1 MKRLP
6 GSPRFLGLPALLAL
20 FLLASCNWQRPQPGF
35 TLALNPT
42 SLTVQQG
49 SNGQTTL
56 TVTPQN
62 GFTGTVG
69 LSLVAGQDQVPQGL
83 TLSPGS
89 VQVSSS
95 GPVNQPLTLSAQP
108 TTPTGTYRL
117 KVRATSGSLT
127 QEAGLTVT
135 VSASGGG
142 AGGVSLPP
150 PVSGQGFPQPP
161 LEVGPPE
168 QGASL
173 LAQDRL
179 ERVLITPQAMT
190 LTPGEER
197 FLSVWV
203 ETESGQRYAGDER
216 YLELKW
222 AGPQGYQVAWAGPG
236 RVRVRAPAAFTEETL
251 FVSVYRRDLLQAD
264 GKAFLSSVATVA
276 MVEPRPEVVVI
287 PEELVGL
294 PVAYDL
300 DQATVLARLAL
311 FPLEDLGRA
320 LDLEGSDGVIT
331 YPALVRIDEGR
342 GITAERLQGQL
353 IVGEGEASV
362 LTGRVRE
369 VVARRLDVLLLAV
382 EPALPWEVYTRYQE
396 ELDLERAVRSG
407 VLLVDTGR
415 LERGEGVAPQGL
427 APLSQGEPRCQ
438 GEKPKVFPVQARD
451 GLLES
456 GIILGFKCPLVPN
469 KVEFV
474 VTFEAGVG
482 AGTITVRKETFKMEL
497 AVFFR
502 GEGKLS
508 FLGSGELRRL
518 PVGAYNFLWS
528 LYSPLFVLPIGVAV
542 GLEAGITPA
551 SVLELLE
558 EERSTLDFPENPEL
572 WAFGV
577 RLELRGSL
585 LYDTGADPALQPR
598 VTLSGGPFVSTLLGE
613 LGGEVEGNTA
623 EAGFV
628 VKTKVESKLLG
639 VGVVADVGRLFGW
652 IIDLLRL
659 LRIPIPDIDSLIGI
673 ALTAYPFVTEVEH
686 RFVSKGRALSA
697 REQVDPGHLSATI
710 TPKLRL
716 GLRGLIDTVLRSSP
730 QVILN
735 RVPFLRFV
743 STGIEFDL
751 RRPWIEGQARALP
764 AGLGVRDQGDT
775 LLVTGRLTLNTA
787 KVTAVEAHLL
797 ADVQAR
803 RFGNPLARAT
813 TDVASFA
820 LTLPKPQGCEGLP
833 PERRTALVVAAS
845 QWHLSDYPLLSLFRL
860 PFGWVYV
867 GQVDLCTPI
876 ALQVP
881 ALRAFVGETAQG
893 QGTARNV
900 SGREVT
906 LGLAAQEVG
915 VSPASLSLP
924 AGGSAPFSVSYECT
938 EEGSFVGQVAAQVEG
953 RTVARAPAVVTC
965 IPDEDNDP
973 SNNPS
978 PDRAVN
984 RVIRFWGDP
993 HLITPDGA
1001 AYDFHATG
1009 EFWAV
1014 EHPAMPLQLRF
1025 LPMPEN
1031 PQATYTAR
1039 LAARLGQARVE
1050 VRPLSPGEWG
1060 LERNFLPEV
1069 ALAVL
1074 VEGEDRTEDLARRGY
1089 LELPGDGYVAVSR
1102 WANYLENGVLRERRP
1117 LEVVLVYPGAN
1128 PRPAVAVRAE
1138 RIGEVHALAVGA
1150 VRPQGL
1156 AGALRGLMGNAN
1168 GDPSDDF
1175 TTRDGVRL
1183 TPPLAFGTLYGTFGR
1198 SWEVRPTER
1207 LFTGPAPLTRYPE
1220 APPALDPERLRE
1232 AEAFC
1237 ADIPDPYLRQACI
1250 LDGAVTGDYQGAAR
1264 AAQAVAEAREG
1275 TSGGTT
1281 PATRATSLVLA
1292 PGTLRLT
1299 ASGAGDLTV
1308 ANRGDQGATYRLR
1321 LVGEGPGLVVDGAEL
1336 RPEGETAAFTL
1347 APGATRTHR
1356 VAALACQGEDQAY
1369 LLQGVEEGAAE
1380 APAALVLVACQ
1391 QGFDLEVDPP
1401 ELSVGQGRQGAFRA
1415 VLTPY
1420 GGFRGRVDFT
1430 LEGAPPGVEL
1440 DPATA
1445 SVEITGDA
1453 QVRHRLRVRV
1463 GEGVPPGTYS
1473 LTVRASSGSL
1483 TKTANLSLTV
1493 SAPGGAGTTWTLR
1506 NLGNP
1511 LYGVTYGNGLFV
1523 AVGDRGTILTSQDG
1537 VNWTG
1542 QVSGTSD
1549 GLRGVTYGNGTFVAV
1564 GGSYYDSGTILTS
1577 PDGVNWTA
1585 RTSGTSAGLSGV
1597 TYGDGLFVAVG
1608 GGGTILT
1615 SPDGMTWTQRT
1626 SGRSNPLYGVA
1637 YGNGLFVAV
1646 GGRGA
1651 ILTSPDGMTWT
1662 QQTSGTGD
1670 WLYAVTYGDG
1680 LFVAVGGDGAILTS
1694 PDGVTWT
1701 ARTSVTSYSLYSVT
1715 YGDGLFV
1722 AVGGDGA
1729 ILTSPD
1735 GMTWTQQT
1743 SGTDDWL
1750 YAVTYGDGLFVAVG
1764 SNGAILTSPDG
1775 VSWTAQTSGTSSNL
1789 DDVAYGNGLFV
1800 AVGWDG
1806 PILTSPDGVTWAVQT
1821 SGTRN
1826 WLYSVTYG
1834 NGLFVAV
1841 GGYDDQPF
1849 STSIILTSPD
1859 GVNWTEQASPTS
1871 NPLYGVTYGNGLF
1884 VAVGGDGAIL
1894 TSPDGVTWTER
1905 TSGTGD
1911 WLYAVTYGDGL
1922 FVAVG
1927 SNGAILTSPDG
1938 VTWTAQTSGT
1948 IYSLLGV
1955 TYGNGLFVAVGGRGA
1970 ILTSPDGM
1978 TWTQQTSGTGNP
1990 LYGVAYG
1997 NGLFVAVGGS
2007 YYDSGTILTSP
2018 DGVSWTRQTPPT
2030 GNWLKG
2036 VTYGN
2041 GRFVAVG
2048 NNGTI
2053 LTSP

>member
-1 MKRLP
+1 MERLP

-20 FLLASCNWQRPQPGF
+20 LLLAACNWQRPQPGF

-62 GFTGTVG
+62 GFTGTVS

-89 VQVSSS
+89 VQVSGSGPVNQPLTLSAQPTAPTGTYRLKVRATSGSLTREADLTVAVTAPPPSPGFTLALNPTSLTVQQGASGQTTLTVTPQNGFTGTVSLSLVAGQDQVPQGLTLSPGSVQVSGSGPVNQPLTLSAQPTAPTGTYRLKVRATSGSLTREADLTVAVTAPPPSPGFTLALNPTSLTVQQGSSGQTTLTVTPQNGFTGTVSLSLVAGQDQVPQGLTLSPGSVQVSGS

-127 QEAGLTVT
+127 READLTVT

-142 AGGVSLPP
+142 GGGGGGAGEVSLPP
-150 PVSGQGFPQPP
+150 PVSGQGFFQPP
-161 LEVGPPE
+161 LEVGLPE

-173 LAQDRL
+173 LARDRL
-179 ERVLITPQAMT
+179 ERVLITPQTMT

-236 RVRVRAPAAFTEETL
+236 RVRVRAPAAFAEETL
-251 FVSVYRRDLLQAD
+251 FVSVYRKDLLQAD

-276 MVEPRPEVVVI
+276 MVEPKPEVVVI

-311 FPLEDLGRA
+311 FPLEDLRRA

-342 GITAERLQGQL
+342 GITAERLRGQL

-362 LTGRVRE
+362 LMGRVRE

-382 EPALPWEVYTRYQE
+382 EPLLPWEVYARYQE
-396 ELDLERAVRSG
+396 EVDLERAVRSG

-415 LERGEGVAPQGL
+415 LEREEGVAPQGL

-438 GEKPKVFPVQARD
+438 AEKPQVFVPVKPED
-451 GLLES
+451 GLLE
-456 GIILGFKCPLVPN
+456 GRIILRFKCPLVPN
-469 KVEFV
+469 KVV
-474 VTFEAGVG
+474 FEVRIESGVG
-482 AGTITVRKETFKMEL
+482 AGRLTVREKSFKIEL
-497 AVFFR
+497 TASFK
-502 GEGKLS
+502 GEGRLS
-508 FLGSGELRRL
+508 FLGSAEVRKL
-518 PVGAYNFLWS
+518 PLGVDQFLWS
-528 LYSPLFVLPIGVAV
+528 LYSPLFALPIGVTV
-542 GLEAGITPA
+542 GLEAGITLDAGTTPD
-551 SVLELLE
+551 STMELLE
-558 EERSTLDFPENPEL
+558 EQHRGILNFPENPEL
-572 WAFGV
+572 WALGV

-585 LYDTGADPALQPR
+585 LYDTAADPVLQPR
-598 VTLSGGPFVSTLLGE
+598 VTLSGGPFVTTLLGE

-628 VKTKVESKLLG
+628 VKTKVKSRLLG
-639 VGVVADVGRLFGW
+639 IGVIAEFGRLFGW

-659 LRIPIPDIDSLIGI
+659 LGIPLPDFDSFIGI
-673 ALTAYPFVTEVEH
+673 ALTAYPIVTEVEH

-697 REQVDPGHLSATI
+697 REGVDPGHLSATI
-710 TPKLRL
+710 TPKLQV
-716 GLRGLIDTVLRSSP
+716 GLRGLIDKVLRLSYP
-730 QVILN
+730 NQIEVILN
-735 RVPFLRFV
+735 RVPFLRFA
-743 STGIEFDL
+743 SRRIEFDL
-751 RRPWIEGQARALP
+751 GPPWIQGQARALP
-764 AGLGVRDQGDT
+764 TGLGVRDQGDT
-775 LLVTGRLTLNTA
+775 LLVTGRLILNTA
-787 KVTAVEAHLL
+787 KVSAVEAHLL

-833 PERRTALVVAAS
+833 PERRTVLVVAAS
-845 QWHLSDYPLLSLFRL
+845 QWHLSDHPLLSLFRL

-867 GQVDLCTPI
+867 GEVDLCTPI

-881 ALRAFVGETAQG
+881 ALRAFVKETAQG
-893 QGTARNV
+893 QGTARN
-900 SGREVT
+900 GGGQEVT
-906 LGLAAQEVG
+906 LGLAAKEVE

-924 AGGSAPFSVSYECT
+924 AGGSAPFSVSYRCE
-938 EEGSFVGQVAAQVEG
+938 EEGSFVGAVAAQVEG
-953 RTVARAPAVVTC
+953 RTVGRAPAVVIC
-965 IPDEDNDP
+965 IPDDD
-973 SNNPS
+973 NNPGNNPPS
-978 PDRAVN
+978 ERSLDRAV
-984 RVIRFWGDP
+984 RFWGDP

-1050 VRPLSPGEWG
+1050 VRPLRPGEWWE
-1060 LERNFLPEV
+1060 ERNFLPEV

-1074 VEGEDRTEDLARRGY
+1074 VEGEDRTAELAGRGY

-1102 WANYLENGVLRERRP
+1102 WAQVFQRGVFQERRP

-1138 RIGEVHALAVGA
+1138 RIGQVHALAVGA

-1207 LFTGPAPLTRYPE
+1207 LFTDPAPETRYPE
-1220 APPALDPERLRE
+1220 APPALDPERVRQ

-1237 ADIPDPYLRQACI
+1237 AGIPDPYLRQACI

-1281 PATRATSLVLA
+1281 PANRPTSLGLA
-1292 PGTLRLT
+1292 PSALRLT
-1299 ASGAGDLTV
+1299 ASGTGDLTV

-1401 ELSVGQGRQGAFRA
+1401 ELSVRQGRQGAFNA
-1415 VLTPY
+1415 ILTPY

-1473 LTVRASSGSL
+1473 LTVRAASGSL

-1493 SAPGGAGTTWTLR
+1493 TASGGGGGGGGAGTTWTLR
-1506 NLGNP
+1506 NLDNP
-1511 LYGVTYGNGLFV
+1511 LYAVTYGNGLFV
-1523 AVGDRGTILTSQDG
+1523 AVGDRG
-1537 VNWTG
+1537 
-1542 QVSGTSD
+1542 
-1549 GLRGVTYGNGTFVAV
+1549 A
-1564 GGSYYDSGTILTS
+1564 ILTS
-1577 PDGVNWTA
+1577 PDGVNWT
-1585 RTSGTSAGLSGV
+1585 RQTSGTSDWLK
-1597 TYGDGLFVAVG
+1597 
-1608 GGGTILT
+1608 
-1615 SPDGMTWTQRT
+1615 
-1626 SGRSNPLYGVA
+1626 GVA

-1651 ILTSPDGMTWT
+1651 ILTSPDGVTWT
-1662 QQTSGTGD
+1662 AQTSGTGNS
-1670 WLYAVTYGDG
+1670 LSGVAYGDG
-1680 LFVAVGGDGAILTS
+1680 TFVAVGVGGTILTS

-1701 ARTSVTSYSLYSVT
+1701 QRASGTSNWLEGVT

-1722 AVGGDGA
+1722 VVGLG
-1729 ILTSPD
+1729 
-1735 GMTWTQQT
+1735 
-1743 SGTDDWL
+1743 
-1750 YAVTYGDGLFVAVG
+1750 
-1764 SNGAILTSPDG
+1764 
-1775 VSWTAQTSGTSSNL
+1775 
-1789 DDVAYGNGLFV
+1789 
-1800 AVGWDG
+1800 
-1806 PILTSPDGVTWAVQT
+1806 
-1821 SGTRN
+1821 
-1826 WLYSVTYG
+1826 
-1834 NGLFVAV
+1834 
-1841 GGYDDQPF
+1841 
-1849 STSIILTSPD
+1849 
-1859 GVNWTEQASPTS
+1859 
-1871 NPLYGVTYGNGLF
+1871 
-1884 VAVGGDGAIL
+1884 
-1894 TSPDGVTWTER
+1894 
-1905 TSGTGD
+1905 
-1911 WLYAVTYGDGL
+1911 
-1922 FVAVG
+1922 
-1927 SNGAILTSPDG
+1927 GAILTSPDG

-1948 IYSLLGV
+1948 GNGLLGV
-1955 TYGNGLFVAVGGRGA
+1955 TYGDGLFVAVG
-1970 ILTSPDGM
+1970 
-1978 TWTQQTSGTGNP
+1978 WN
-1990 LYGVAYG
+1990 
-1997 NGLFVAVGGS
+1997 
-2007 YYDSGTILTSP
+2007 GTILTSP
-2018 DGVSWTRQTPPT
+2018 DGVSWTQRTSGTRNSLSGVTHGDGLFVAVGSGGAILTSPDGVTWTAQASGTSNP
-2030 GNWLKG
+2030 LLG

-2048 NNGTI
+2048 YDGTI

>member
-6 GSPRFLGLPALLAL
+6 GSPRFPGLPALLAL
-20 FLLASCNWQRPQPGF
+20 LLLAACNWQRPQPGF

-49 SNGQTTL
+49 ASGTTQL
-56 TVTPQN
+56 TITPQN
-62 GFTGTVG
+62 GFTGTVA

-89 VQVSSS
+89 VQVSGS

-127 QEAGLTVT
+127 READLTVT

-142 AGGVSLPP
+142 GGGGGGGGAGGVSLPL
-150 PVSGQGFPQPP
+150 PVSGQGFSQPP

-179 ERVLITPQAMT
+179 ERVLITPQTMT

-236 RVRVRAPAAFTEETL
+236 RVRVRAPAAFAEETL

-311 FPLEDLGRA
+311 FPLEDLRRA

-331 YPALVRIDEGR
+331 YPALVRMDEGR
-342 GITAERLQGQL
+342 GITAERLRGQL

-362 LTGRVRE
+362 LAGRVRE

-382 EPALPWEVYTRYQE
+382 EPALPWEVYARYQE
-396 ELDLERAVRSG
+396 EVDLGALARQGVIPLDLGRAFGDG
-407 VLLVDTGR
+407 VGAVT
-415 LERGEGVAPQGL
+415 PQGL
-427 APLSQGEPRCQ
+427 RPQSASQDRRCEWSAPEVEVNVAGE
-438 GEKPKVFPVQARD
+438 
-451 GLLES
+451 LTNL
-456 GIILGFKCPLVPN
+456 PN
-469 KVEFV
+469 LWLQ
-474 VTFEAGVG
+474 AGVKLGVECKYANDKVVLSPSLTLTLG
-482 AGTITVRKETFKMEL
+482 AGRF
-497 AVFFR
+497 VF
-502 GEGKLS
+502 
-508 FLGSGELRRL
+508 
-518 PVGAYNFLWS
+518 
-528 LYSPLFVLPIGVAV
+528 SPERFAAESAV
-542 GLEAGITPA
+542 GLTGEVKLALKGSVDPQEMGSGYRWLFNGAIPLFTAGAFDVNLEYGIPAFSLLRIMPDPGNMPQADLLALGARANGSLSLRYDTSQSPALRATP
-551 SVLELLE
+551 SGGFQFFLETPFQQLAFDWAT
-558 EERSTLDFPENPEL
+558 RSLNLTLNGDLF
-572 WAFGV
+572 AFGP
-577 RLELRGSL
+577 
-585 LYDTGADPALQPR
+585 T
-598 VTLSGGPFVSTLLGE
+598 
-613 LGGEVEGNTA
+613 
-623 EAGFV
+623 
-628 VKTKVESKLLG
+628 LG
-639 VGVVADVGRLFGW
+639 VGGTIVKTLKPLLALVGILMGRDIRLGE
-652 IIDLLRL
+652 
-659 LRIPIPDIDSLIGI
+659 DSLIGLAI
-673 ALTAYPFVTEVEH
+673 HLHPLSTELGYRYV
-686 RFVSKGRALSA
+686 FLSGA
-697 REQVDPGHLSATI
+697 
-710 TPKLRL
+710 
-716 GLRGLIDTVLRSSP
+716 LRGAGEPGGLQSSAALKAKVAVRSPILQRLAQGNRLIASILAGVDLTVLRYTR
-730 QVILN
+730 LEGEH
-735 RVPFLRFV
+735 RV
-743 STGIEFDL
+743 
-751 RRPWIEGQARALP
+751 LP
-764 AGLGVRDQGDT
+764 
-775 LLVTGRLTLNTA
+775 GRLEVLPGGGQVRLRGEYLVQGGAEANEVRAYRLGDRSLLATA
-787 KVTAVEAHLL
+787 PLRGSDRQFELQVPVPGNCEVLPEEDRTAVVVLHARLAGIPVPLGWTHL
-797 ADVQAR
+797 
-803 RFGNPLARAT
+803 
-813 TDVASFA
+813 
-820 LTLPKPQGCEGLP
+820 
-833 PERRTALVVAAS
+833 
-845 QWHLSDYPLLSLFRL
+845 
-860 PFGWVYV
+860 
-867 GQVDLCTPI
+867 GQVDLCSPI
-876 ALQVP
+876 ALEVP

-893 QGTARNV
+893 QGRARN
-900 SGREVT
+900 GGEREVT
-906 LGLAAQEVG
+906 LGLEAEEVG
-915 VSPASLSLP
+915 VSPTSLSLP
-924 AGGSAPFSVSYECT
+924 AGGSAPFSVSYRCT

-965 IPDEDNDP
+965 IPDDDNDP

-984 RVIRFWGDP
+984 RAVSFFWGDP

-1050 VRPLSPGEWG
+1050 VRPLSPGEWWE
-1060 LERNFLPEV
+1060 ERNFLPEV

-1074 VEGEDRTEDLARRGY
+1074 VEGQDRTEDLARRGY

-1102 WANYLENGVLRERRP
+1102 WANVLVNGVLQERRP

-1207 LFTGPAPLTRYPE
+1207 LFTGPAPATRYPE
-1220 APPALDPERLRE
+1220 APPALDPERLRQ

-1237 ADIPDPYLRQACI
+1237 AGIPDPYLRQACI

-1292 PGTLRLT
+1292 PNTLRLT

-1380 APAALVLVACQ
+1380 APAALVLVACPN
-1391 QGFDLEVDPP
+1391 FDLEVNPQ
-1401 ELSVGQGRQGAFRA
+1401 ELLVGQGRQGTFDAI
-1415 VLTPY
+1415 LTPY
-1420 GGFRGRVDFT
+1420 GGFRGRVDFA

-1445 SVEITGDA
+1445 SVEIAGDA
-1453 QVRHRLRVRV
+1453 QVGHRLRVRV

-1493 SAPGGAGTTWTLR
+1493 SAPGGGGGGGGGEAGTTWTLR
-1506 NLGNP
+1506 NLGEW

-1523 AVGDRGTILTSQDG
+1523 AVGDFGAILTSQDG

-1542 QVSGTSD
+1542 QVSGTSAE
-1549 GLRGVTYGNGTFVAV
+1549 LTGVAYGNGT
-1564 GGSYYDSGTILTS
+1564 
-1577 PDGVNWTA
+1577 
-1585 RTSGTSAGLSGV
+1585 
-1597 TYGDGLFVAVG
+1597 FVAVG

-1615 SPDGMTWTQRT
+1615 SQDGMSWTRQT
-1626 SGRSNPLYGVA
+1626 SGTSNPLNGVA
-1637 YGNGLFVAV
+1637 YGNGTFVAV
-1646 GGRGA
+1646 GWG
-1651 ILTSPDGMTWT
+1651 
-1662 QQTSGTGD
+1662 
-1670 WLYAVTYGDG
+1670 
-1680 LFVAVGGDGAILTS
+1680 GAILTS

-1701 ARTSVTSYSLYSVT
+1701 AQVSGTSNPLNGVA
-1715 YGDGLFV
+1715 YGNNTFV
-1722 AVGGDGA
+1722 AVGEG
-1729 ILTSPD
+1729 
-1735 GMTWTQQT
+1735 
-1743 SGTDDWL
+1743 
-1750 YAVTYGDGLFVAVG
+1750 
-1764 SNGAILTSPDG
+1764 
-1775 VSWTAQTSGTSSNL
+1775 
-1789 DDVAYGNGLFV
+1789 
-1800 AVGWDG
+1800 
-1806 PILTSPDGVTWAVQT
+1806 
-1821 SGTRN
+1821 
-1826 WLYSVTYG
+1826 
-1834 NGLFVAV
+1834 
-1841 GGYDDQPF
+1841 
-1849 STSIILTSPD
+1849 
-1859 GVNWTEQASPTS
+1859 
-1871 NPLYGVTYGNGLF
+1871 
-1884 VAVGGDGAIL
+1884 GAIL
-1894 TSPDGVTWTER
+1894 TSPDGVTWTPR
-1905 TSGTGD
+1905 TSGTSNG
-1911 WLYAVTYGDGL
+1911 LLGVTYGDGL

-1927 SNGAILTSPDG
+1927 WGGAILTSQDGVTWTQQTSGTSYGLDGVTYGIDLFGSGLFVAVGVDGTILTSPDGVIWTERASGTSDWLWGVAYGNGRFVAVGNRGTILTSPDGVIWRAQTSVTSYPLNGVTFGNGTFVAVEYNGAILTSPDG
-1938 VTWTAQTSGT
+1938 VTWTAQVSGT
-1948 IYSLLGV
+1948 SNPLNGV
-1955 TYGNGLFVAVGGRGA
+1955 AYGNNTFVAVGWGGT
-1970 ILTSPDGM
+1970 ILTSQDGM
-1978 TWTQQTSGTGNP
+1978 SWTRQTSGTSNP
-1990 LYGVAYG
+1990 LNGVAYG
-1997 NGLFVAVGGS
+1997 NGTFVAVGWGGAILTS
-2007 YYDSGTILTSP
+2007 QDGVNWTGQVSGTSAELRGVAYGNGTFVAVGWGGTILTSQDGMSWTRQTSGTSNPLNGVAYGNGTFVAVGWGGAILTSQDGVNWTAQASGTSKDLFDVAYGNGTFVAVGQHGTILTSP
-2018 DGVSWTRQTPPT
+2018 DGVTWTRQTPPT
-2030 GNWLKG
+2030 GNWLYG

-2041 GRFVAVG
+2041 DRFVAVG
-2048 NNGTI
+2048 DSGTI

>member
-1 MKRLP
+1 MERLP

-20 FLLASCNWQRPQPGF
+20 LLLASCNWQRPQPGF
-35 TLALNPT
+35 TLALNPTSLTVQQGANGQTTLTVTPQNGFTGTVSLSLVAGQDQVPQGLTLSPGSVQVSGSGPVNQPLTLSAQPTAPTGTYRLKVRATSGSLTREADLTVAVTAPPPSPGFTLSLNPT

-62 GFTGTVG
+62 GFTGTVS

-89 VQVSSS
+89 VQVSGS

-108 TTPTGTYRL
+108 ATPTGTYRL

-127 QEAGLTVT
+127 READLTVT
-135 VSASGGG
+135 VSASGGSGGGG
-142 AGGVSLPP
+142 AGEVSLPP

-161 LEVGPPE
+161 LEVGLPE

-179 ERVLITPQAMT
+179 ERVLITPQTMT

-236 RVRVRAPAAFTEETL
+236 RVRVRAPAAFAEETL

-311 FPLEDLGRA
+311 FPLEDLRRA

-342 GITAERLQGQL
+342 GITAERLRGQL

-362 LTGRVRE
+362 LMGRVRE

-382 EPALPWEVYTRYQE
+382 EPLLPWEVYARYQE
-396 ELDLERAVRSG
+396 EVDLGALARQGVIPLDLGRAFGDGGGAATS
-407 VLLVDTGR
+407 
-415 LERGEGVAPQGL
+415 QGL
-427 APLSQGEPRCQ
+427 RPQNVLRGWRCQ
-438 GEKPKVFPVQARD
+438 WSTPE
-451 GLLES
+451 
-456 GIILGFKCPLVPN
+456 
-469 KVEFV
+469 VEV
-474 VTFEAGVG
+474 NVAG
-482 AGTITVRKETFKMEL
+482 EL
-497 AVFFR
+497 AN
-502 GEGKLS
+502 
-508 FLGSGELRRL
+508 L
-518 PVGAYNFLWS
+518 PDLW
-528 LYSPLFVLPIGVAV
+528 LQA
-542 GLEAGITPA
+542 
-551 SVLELLE
+551 
-558 EERSTLDFPENPEL
+558 
-572 WAFGV
+572 GV
-577 RLELRGSL
+577 RLGGECKKGEAAFS
-585 LYDTGADPALQPR
+585 AS
-598 VTLSGGPFVSTLLGE
+598 VTLTLGAGRFVFRLDRLAAESAVG
-613 LGGEVEGNTA
+613 LGGEVKLALRGSVDFRESEVRWLLNRPIPLFRGPAFELYLESGFLAFTA
-623 EAGFV
+623 LRL
-628 VKTKVESKLLG
+628 VEDVRELGTRPGEVEVDWLAFGARANGSLSLRLDTSRSPALRATPSGSFQVFLETPILQFTHDLAALNFTFNGDLFAFGPTVG
-639 VGVVADVGRLFGW
+639 VGGAALKALEPLLFLVGILTGREIRLGEE
-652 IIDLLRL
+652 
-659 LRIPIPDIDSLIGI
+659 SLI
-673 ALTAYPFVTEVEH
+673 ALAIHLHLLSTEIGHRRVFLEGALGGAEPGSLQASAALKVKVTARSPILQH
-686 RFVSKGRALSA
+686 LA
-697 REQVDPGHLSATI
+697 RGNRLIPSILAGVDL
-710 TPKLRL
+710 
-716 GLRGLIDTVLRSSP
+716 TVLRYMEGEDRVLP
-730 QVILN
+730 GRLEALPEGGQVRLRGEYLARGAAQADEVRVYRLRDRSLLATATLRGSDRRFEL
-735 RVPFLRFV
+735 RVPVPRNCEVLPEEERTAV
-743 STGIEFDL
+743 VVL
-751 RRPWIEGQARALP
+751 NAL
-764 AGLGVRDQGDT
+764 AVNV
-775 LLVTGRLTLNTA
+775 LLVPLGWT
-787 KVTAVEAHLL
+787 HL
-797 ADVQAR
+797 
-803 RFGNPLARAT
+803 
-813 TDVASFA
+813 
-820 LTLPKPQGCEGLP
+820 
-833 PERRTALVVAAS
+833 
-845 QWHLSDYPLLSLFRL
+845 
-860 PFGWVYV
+860 
-867 GQVDLCTPI
+867 GQVSLCSSI
-876 ALQVP
+876 ALEVP

-893 QGTARNV
+893 QGTARNE

-906 LGLAAQEVG
+906 LDLAAEVVG

-924 AGGSAPFSVSYECT
+924 AGGSAPFSVSYRCT
-938 EEGSFVGQVAAQVEG
+938 EEGSFVGSVAAQVEG
-953 RTVARAPAVVTC
+953 RTVARASAVVTC
-965 IPDEDNDP
+965 IPDEDNNP
-973 SNNPS
+973 GNNPPS
-978 PDRAVN
+978 ERSLDRAV
-984 RVIRFWGDP
+984 RFWGDP

-1050 VRPLSPGEWG
+1050 VRPLLPGEWG
-1060 LERNFLPEV
+1060 QEGNFLPEV
-1069 ALAVL
+1069 ALALL
-1074 VEGEDRTEDLARRGY
+1074 VEGEDRTGDLARRGY

-1102 WANYLENGVLRERRP
+1102 WANVLVNGVLRERRP

-1138 RIGEVHALAVGA
+1138 RIGRVHALAVGA

-1198 SWEVRPTER
+1198 SWEVRSTER
-1207 LFTGPAPLTRYPE
+1207 LFTGPAPETRYPE
-1220 APPALDPERLRE
+1220 APPALDPERLRQ

-1281 PATRATSLVLA
+1281 PATRATSLGLA

-1391 QGFDLEVDPP
+1391 QGFDLEVDPR
-1401 ELSVGQGRQGAFRA
+1401 ELSVGQGRQGAFSA
-1415 VLTPY
+1415 ILTPY

-1445 SVEITGDA
+1445 SVEITDDA

-1473 LTVRASSGSL
+1473 LTVRATSGSL

-1493 SAPGGAGTTWTLR
+1493 SEPGGGGGSGEAGTTWTLR

-1511 LYGVTYGNGLFV
+1511 LYAVTYGNGLFV
-1523 AVGDRGTILTSQDG
+1523 AVGRDG
-1537 VNWTG
+1537 
-1542 QVSGTSD
+1542 
-1549 GLRGVTYGNGTFVAV
+1549 A
-1564 GGSYYDSGTILTS
+1564 ILTS

-1585 RTSGTSAGLSGV
+1585 RTSGTSNWLE
-1597 TYGDGLFVAVG
+1597 
-1608 GGGTILT
+1608 
-1615 SPDGMTWTQRT
+1615 
-1626 SGRSNPLYGVA
+1626 GVA

-1646 GGRGA
+1646 GQG
-1651 ILTSPDGMTWT
+1651 
-1662 QQTSGTGD
+1662 
-1670 WLYAVTYGDG
+1670 
-1680 LFVAVGGDGAILTS
+1680 
-1694 PDGVTWT
+1694 
-1701 ARTSVTSYSLYSVT
+1701 
-1715 YGDGLFV
+1715 
-1722 AVGGDGA
+1722 
-1729 ILTSPD
+1729 
-1735 GMTWTQQT
+1735 
-1743 SGTDDWL
+1743 
-1750 YAVTYGDGLFVAVG
+1750 
-1764 SNGAILTSPDG
+1764 
-1775 VSWTAQTSGTSSNL
+1775 
-1789 DDVAYGNGLFV
+1789 
-1800 AVGWDG
+1800 
-1806 PILTSPDGVTWAVQT
+1806 
-1821 SGTRN
+1821 
-1826 WLYSVTYG
+1826 
-1834 NGLFVAV
+1834 
-1841 GGYDDQPF
+1841 
-1849 STSIILTSPD
+1849 
-1859 GVNWTEQASPTS
+1859 
-1871 NPLYGVTYGNGLF
+1871 
-1884 VAVGGDGAIL
+1884 
-1894 TSPDGVTWTER
+1894 
-1905 TSGTGD
+1905 
-1911 WLYAVTYGDGL
+1911 
-1922 FVAVG
+1922 
-1927 SNGAILTSPDG
+1927 
-1938 VTWTAQTSGT
+1938 
-1948 IYSLLGV
+1948 
-1955 TYGNGLFVAVGGRGA
+1955 
-1970 ILTSPDGM
+1970 
-1978 TWTQQTSGTGNP
+1978 
-1990 LYGVAYG
+1990 
-1997 NGLFVAVGGS
+1997 
-2007 YYDSGTILTSP
+2007 GTILTSP
-2018 DGVSWTRQTPPT
+2018 DGVSWTRQTSGT
-2030 GNWLKG
+2030 SNRLEG
-2036 VTYGN
+2036 VAYGN
-2041 GRFVAVG
+2041 GTFVVTG
-2048 NNGTI
+2048 DDGTI
-2053 LTSP
+2053 LTSPDGVSWTRQTSGTGYNLNGVAYVNGLFVAVGTGGTILTSPDGVNWTRRTSVTSDTLWDVTYGNGTFVAVGGSPGGNTILTSPDGVSWTRQTSVTSDTLWDVTYGNGLFVAVGTGGTILTSPDGVNWTVQASGGNHLHTA